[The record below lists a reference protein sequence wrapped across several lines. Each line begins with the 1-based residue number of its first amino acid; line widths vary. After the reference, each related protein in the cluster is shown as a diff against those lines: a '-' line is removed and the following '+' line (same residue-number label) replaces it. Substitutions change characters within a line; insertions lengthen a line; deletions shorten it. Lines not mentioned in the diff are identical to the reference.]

1 MPAEASPTAGSRR
14 PTAKPF
20 VAHAAVR
27 WLAHRVLIPTVDGR
41 RSRWFAR
48 RQRAFSVAS
57 GGGTSDPVTPVRGV
71 TGSEVDEAQ
80 VQKGHSIEK
89 NILRNRSHP
98 RCRGLDQR
106 VVARLRGLVRPL
118 ATSSAAHCLISTRNQ
133 SMQRP
138 RPRLTTGRG
147 MSA

>member
-80 VQKGHSIEK
+80 VQKGHSISRQHPVNRHGAAGMESRQRAARSRRAH
-89 NILRNRSHP
+89 LRWLTYRLAAALLL
-98 RCRGLDQR
+98 CER
-106 VVARLRGLVRPL
+106 VGKPVER
-118 ATSSAAHCLISTRNQ
+118 
-133 SMQRP
+133 
-138 RPRLTTGRG
+138 
-147 MSA
+147 